1 MAAAFAGKY
10 LFAILVA
17 VAIVTTAAAMPI
29 YRASL
34 PESVERASASTA
46 VNEEPATPR
55 PTATVNDAPDPVGG
69 SPGR

>member
-1 MAAAFAGKY
+1 MNARGLMILIFINIGFAHGLVTPE

-34 PESVERASASTA
+34 PESLERGT
-46 VNEEPATPR
+46 T
-55 PTATVNDAPDPVGG
+55 DLAPPPVAA
-69 SPGR
+69 RKT

>member
-1 MAAAFAGKY
+1 MVTPE

-34 PESVERASASTA
+34 PDRLER
-46 VNEEPATPR
+46 
-55 PTATVNDAPDPVGG
+55 TATGVAPPLVPTPN
-69 SPGR
+69 SP